1 MLEERQIMKSEP
13 PKAKPPADRTS
24 TMSFLE
30 HLEELRWR
38 IVKGL
43 VAVLVGVVIAFIFSD
58 FFVEDVLLGPTRA
71 DFFMYDF
78 LRVDAVDFEL
88 QSRRL
93 PGQFFTFWGTLFV
106 MGFVIGSPIF
116 IYQMWGFVE
125 PALESKEKKK
135 TFFSAFFITLFF
147 LMGVSFGYLI
157 LVPFALQFFAQFQIS
172 DIIRNDFDI
181 NEYFSSVSMWVVA
194 CGIIF
199 QIPVVSYSLS
209 KIGLLTPDFLKKYRR
224 HAIVMFLLVSAMLT
238 PPDPI
243 SQILIAIPLILLYEL
258 SIWISRFA
266 VRKRKK
272 ELEEAITGKASEEES
287 K

>member
-1 MLEERQIMKSEP
+1 MQGTP
-13 PKAKPPADRTS
+13 PEAKQPADLTD

-38 IVKGL
+38 IIKGL
-43 VAVLVGVVIAFIFSD
+43 VGVLVGIAIAFIFSD
-58 FFVEDVLLGPTRA
+58 FFVEDVMLGPTRA
-71 DFFMYDF
+71 DFFMYDI
-78 LRVDAVDFEL
+78 LRVEAENFEL

-106 MGFVIGSPIF
+106 MGFIISSPFFIF
-116 IYQMWGFVE
+116 QMWSFIE
-125 PALESKEKKK
+125 PALERKEKKK
-135 TFFSAFFITLFF
+135 TFFSAFFITFFF
-147 LMGVSFGYLI
+147 LLGVAFGYLI

-209 KIGLLTPDFLKKYRR
+209 KIGLLTPELLKTYRR
-224 HAIVMFLLVSAMLT
+224 HAIVMCLVLSAMLT

-243 SQILIAIPLILLYEL
+243 SQVLIALPLTILYEI
-258 SIWISRFA
+258 SIWVSRYA
-266 VRKRKK
+266 NKKREK
-272 ELEEAITGKASEEES
+272 ELNEAITGVSET
-287 K
+287 

>member
-1 MLEERQIMKSEP
+1 MEERQIMQSNP
-13 PKAKPPADRTS
+13 PKAKKPADRTD

-38 IVKGL
+38 IIKGL
-43 VAVLVGVVIAFIFSD
+43 IGVLVGIAIAFVFAD
-58 FFVEDVLLGPTRA
+58 FFVEDVMLGPTRA
-71 DFFMYDF
+71 DFFMYDV
-78 LRVDAVDFEL
+78 LRVEAENFEL

-106 MGFVIGSPIF
+106 MGFIISSPFFIF
-116 IYQMWGFVE
+116 QMWSFIE
-125 PALESKEKKK
+125 PALERKEKKK
-135 TFFSAFFITLFF
+135 TFFSAFFITFFF
-147 LMGVSFGYLI
+147 LLGVAFGYLI

-194 CGIIF
+194 CGLIF

-209 KIGLLTPDFLKKYRR
+209 KIGLLTPELLKTYRR
-224 HAIVMFLLVSAMLT
+224 HAIVMCLILSAMLT

-243 SQILIAIPLILLYEL
+243 SQVLIALPLTILYEI
-258 SIWISRFA
+258 SIWVSRYA
-266 VRKRKK
+266 NKKRKK
-272 ELEEAITGKASEEES
+272 ELDEAITGVSQS
-287 K
+287 

>member
-1 MLEERQIMKSEP
+1 MQADP
-13 PKAKPPADRTS
+13 PKAQKPADRTG
-24 TMSFLE
+24 TMSFLD

-38 IVKGL
+38 IIKGL
-43 VAVLVGVVIAFIFSD
+43 IGILVGVAIAFVFSD
-58 FFVEDVLLGPTRA
+58 FFVDKVMLGPTRA
-71 DFFMYDF
+71 DFFMYDV
-78 LRVDAVDFEL
+78 LRVDAVNFDL

-106 MGFVIGSPIF
+106 MGFVIGSPVF
-116 IYQMWGFVE
+116 IYQIWAFVE
-125 PALESKEKKK
+125 PALESREKKK
-135 TFFSAFFITLFF
+135 TFFSTFFITFFF
-147 LMGVSFGYLI
+147 LLGVAFGYLI

-209 KIGLLTPDFLKKYRR
+209 KIGLLTPDLLKNYRR
-224 HAIVMFLLVSAMLT
+224 HSIVFALVISAMLT

-243 SQILIAIPLILLYEL
+243 SQVLIALPLTVLYEL
-258 SIWISRFA
+258 SIWISRYA
-266 VRKRKK
+266 MRKRKK
-272 ELEEAITGKASEEES
+272 ELEEAITGVSES
-287 K
+287 DSSR

>member
-1 MLEERQIMKSEP
+1 MQSDP
-13 PKAKPPADRTS
+13 PKAKKPANRTS
-24 TMSFLE
+24 SMSFLE

-38 IVKGL
+38 LVKGF
-43 VAVLVGVVIAFIFSD
+43 VAVLIGVCVAFIFSD
-58 FFVEDVLLGPTRA
+58 FFVEDVMLGPTRA
-71 DFFMYDF
+71 DFFMYD
-78 LRVDAVDFEL
+78 LLQVEAVNFEL

-106 MGFVIGSPIF
+106 MGFVIASPVF
-116 IYQMWGFVE
+116 IYQMWAFIE
-125 PALESKEKKK
+125 PALESSEKKK
-135 TFFSAFFITLFF
+135 TYFSTFFITFFF
-147 LMGVSFGYLI
+147 LLGVCFGYMI

-181 NEYFSSVSMWVVA
+181 NEYFSSVAMWVIA

-209 KIGLLTPDFLKKYRR
+209 KIGILTPEFLKKYRR
-224 HAIVMFLLVSAMLT
+224 HALVMTLVISAMLT

-243 SQILIAIPLILLYEL
+243 SQILIALPLTVLYEL

-266 VRKRKK
+266 VRKRKQ
-272 ELEEAITGKASEEES
+272 ELDEAITGVAQK
-287 K
+287 

>member
-1 MLEERQIMKSEP
+1 MEQRQIMQGEP
-13 PKAKPPADRTS
+13 PKAKKPADRTD
-24 TMSFLE
+24 TMSFLD

-38 IVKGL
+38 IIKGL
-43 VAVLVGVVIAFIFSD
+43 IGVLVGVAIAFVFSD
-58 FFVEDVLLGPTRA
+58 FFVEEVMLGPTRA
-71 DFFMYDF
+71 DFFMYDL
-78 LRVDAVDFEL
+78 LRVDAVNFEL

-116 IYQMWGFVE
+116 IYQIWAFVE

-135 TFFSAFFITLFF
+135 TFFSTFFITFFF
-147 LMGVSFGYLI
+147 LLGVTFGYLI

-209 KIGLLTPDFLKKYRR
+209 KIGLLTPDLLKKYRR
-224 HAIVMFLLVSAMLT
+224 HSIIFALVISAMLT

-243 SQILIAIPLILLYEL
+243 SQVLIALPLTVLYEL
-258 SIWISRFA
+258 SIWISRYA
-266 VRKRKK
+266 MRKRKK
-272 ELEEAITGKASEEES
+272 ELDEAISGTSDS
-287 K
+287 NSSS

>member
-1 MLEERQIMKSEP
+1 MEERQIMEGEP
-13 PKAKPPADRTS
+13 PKAKKAPNRTD

-38 IVKGL
+38 VIKGL
-43 VAVLVGVVIAFIFSD
+43 VGVLVGVVIAFIFSD
-58 FFVEDVLLGPTRA
+58 FFVEDVMLGPTRS
-71 DFFMYDF
+71 DFFMYDI
-78 LRVDAVDFEL
+78 LRVDAVNFEL

-116 IYQMWGFVE
+116 IYQIWAFVE
-125 PALESKEKKK
+125 PALESTEKKK
-135 TFFSAFFITLFF
+135 TFFSTFFITFFF
-147 LMGVSFGYLI
+147 LLGVAFGYLI

-194 CGIIF
+194 CGIIY
-199 QIPVVSYSLS
+199 QIPIVSYSLS
-209 KIGLLTPDFLKKYRR
+209 RIGLLTPELLRKYRR
-224 HAIVMFLLVSAMLT
+224 HSIILALVISAMLT

-243 SQILIAIPLILLYEL
+243 SQVLIALPLTVLYEL
-258 SIWISRFA
+258 SIWISRYA
-266 VRKRKK
+266 GRKRKK
-272 ELEEAITGKASEEES
+272 ELEKAFTGSEE
-287 K
+287 

>member
-1 MLEERQIMKSEP
+1 MQGEP
-13 PKAKPPADRTS
+13 PKAQKPANRTD

-38 IVKGL
+38 IIKGL
-43 VAVLVGVVIAFIFSD
+43 IAVLAGVTVAFVFSD
-58 FFVEDVLLGPTRA
+58 FFVEEVMLGPTRA
-71 DFFMYDF
+71 DFFMYDL
-78 LRVDAVDFEL
+78 LRVDAVNFEL

-116 IYQMWGFVE
+116 IYQLWAFVE
-125 PALESKEKKK
+125 PALESKEKRK
-135 TFFSAFFITLFF
+135 TFFSAFFITIFF
-147 LMGVSFGYLI
+147 LLGITFGYLI

-199 QIPVVSYSLS
+199 QIPIVSYSLS

-224 HAIVMFLLVSAMLT
+224 HALVLCLVISAMLT
-238 PPDPI
+238 PPDPV
-243 SQILIAIPLILLYEL
+243 SQVLIALPLTILYEL
-258 SIWISRFA
+258 SIWVSRFA
-266 VRKRKK
+266 NRKRKK
-272 ELEEAITGKASEEES
+272 ELDQAITGTSDD
-287 K
+287 